1 VHARVTTM
9 SLDPTRLDE
18 AVARL
23 EEEDLPRFSSLDGFR
38 GFTLLIERA
47 SGQVVGTSYWST
59 KEQMEASEEGVSGLR
74 QRTAEIGGAS
84 GEPEVQRFEVALDTF
99 VR

>member
-1 VHARVTTM
+1 MHARVTTM
-9 SLDPTRLDE
+9 TLDPERLDE

-23 EEEDLPRFSSLDGFR
+23 EEEDLPRFSGLDGFR

-47 SGQVVGTSYWST
+47 GARVIGTSYWST
-59 KEQMEASEEGVSGLR
+59 REQMDAAESEVSGLR
-74 QRTAEIGGAS
+74 RRTAEIGNAKA
-84 GEPEVQRFEVALDTF
+84 EPEVQKFEVAIDTF